1 MNKANKH
8 FQGSVD
14 DLLTHIDTVDISTI
28 DNDIAVENAIQK
40 IMKDT
45 GESHEN
51 IWAALMEAHMEE
63 VKEAI
68 DNLMTHGLVAISG
81 YNDEGEAIYVST
93 LKN

>member
-51 IWAALMEAHMEE
+51 IWNALMEAHMEE

-68 DNLMTHGLVAISG
+68 DNLMTHGLVTISG
-81 YNDEGEAIYVST
+81 YNDAGEAIYVST